1 MSTIV
6 EVEVATDKLPQVD
19 VRPLSDLARS
29 ATEFYDLELRAT
41 LEITHL
47 NEFIAIEPESRTY
60 YFGKTL
66 SEAIQAARRSQPDRY
81 PFVMRVGHRAAIE
94 IGHLES

>member
-1 MSTIV
+1 MIAQIESS
-6 EVEVATDKLPQVD
+6 E
-19 VRPLSDLARS
+19 LAQRAS
-29 ATEFYDLELRAT
+29 EFYESELRQK
-41 LEITHL
+41 LEAAHA

-60 YFGKTL
+60 YFGRTM
-66 SEAIQAARRSQPDRY
+66 SEAIQAARQAQPDKY

>member
-1 MSTIV
+1 MVAAV
-6 EVEVATDKLPQVD
+6 EQSELARVAT
-19 VRPLSDLARS
+19 A
-29 ATEFYDLELRAT
+29 FYDSELRAA
-41 LEITHL
+41 LEATHL
-47 NEFIAIEPESRTY
+47 NDFVAIEPESRTY

-66 SEAIQAARRSQPDRY
+66 SEAIQAARQAQPNRY